1 MSNTQQMSLVLKFV
15 DKNLDVQEEF
25 LGLLHCK
32 SGSCRKALSQKLL
45 GAISELKIDINDC
58 KRQGYD
64 GAASVSVSKNGKA
77 AHTVNKNPKAIYT
90 HCFSHRLNL
99 SICKACKI
107 QSFSNVM
114 SKKNNDYFLTFQSP
128 GNFCC

>member
-1 MSNTQQMSLVLKFV
+1 MSNTQQMSLVLKFLG
-15 DKNLDVQEEF
+15 KNLDVRTEF
-25 LGLLHCK
+25 LGLLRCK
-32 SGSCRKALSQKLL
+32 SGSYRKALSETLL

-64 GAASVSVSKNGKA
+64 EAASVSVSKNGKA
-77 AHTVNKNPKAIYT
+77 AHIVNKNPKAIYT

-107 QSFSNVM
+107 QSFSNVI
-114 SKKNNDYFLTFQSP
+114 SK
-128 GNFCC
+128 